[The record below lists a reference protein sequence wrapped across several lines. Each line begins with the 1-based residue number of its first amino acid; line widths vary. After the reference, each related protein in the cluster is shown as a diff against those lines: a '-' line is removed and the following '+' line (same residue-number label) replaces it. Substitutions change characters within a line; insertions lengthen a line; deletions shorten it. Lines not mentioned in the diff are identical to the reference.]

1 MLHVS
6 DNPIHGDVV
15 LKVKWESGVHGYDVV
30 TPLRD
35 SEAVTRVVEK
45 SVDSRNSQHL
55 VKHFQS
61 VYDFRVTEIDQ

>member
-15 LKVKWESGVHGYDVV
+15 LKVNWESGVHGYDVA